1 MLLMCIDLTIL
12 DPFHPPSP
20 YRRGPLAQTGNRF
33 PRGADHIPA
42 APKLVTQGAH
52 VRVHGAGVTVKVIA
66 PHLVK
71 QLVARERPIGRPARK
86 VRRSYSL
93 GVSDNGF
100 WSSQTR

>member
-1 MLLMCIDLTIL
+1 
-12 DPFHPPSP
+12 
-20 YRRGPLAQTGNRF
+20 
-33 PRGADHIPA
+33 
-42 APKLVTQGAH
+42 